1 MSRVPTTIRGVVV
14 ATLATLALGA
24 CSYDATTLPKPK
36 ESTDDGTPAAAA
48 SCTTTAADLRSFD
61 PSRAGGAAVNRIK
74 QAGVLKVG
82 VSADTWLLGARNAS
96 TNKIEGFDIDIAQR
110 IADELGVRLVT
121 RVINAAERI
130 PLLEDKAHP
139 IDLVVRNMT
148 INCSRWEKIAFSAEY
163 YHAGQK
169 VLLRSDLAAKYSGPQ
184 DLDGVKVCAP
194 AGTTSIDNIR
204 EIQPKAVAEPADTH
218 TGCLVKFQQ
227 GAVDAITGDD
237 TVLAGLVA
245 QDKIYAVVPVQKALT
260 DEPYG
265 VGANQGDTDLVAFIN
280 AVLQEMRSDGTWQ
293 KSYDK
298 WLRPALKVDAT
309 PFQPAYGR

>member
-1 MSRVPTTIRGVVV
+1 MSRVPTTIRGAVV
-14 ATLATLALGA
+14 ATLVALALGA
-24 CSYDATTLPKPK
+24 CSYDATTLPPEKK
-36 ESTDDGTPAAAA
+36 TDDKPSAAAPA
-48 SCTTTAADLRSFD
+48 SCTTTAADLRSYD
-61 PSRAGGAAVNRIK
+61 PSRAGGAAVSRIK
-74 QAGVLKVG
+74 KAGVLKVG

-110 IADELGVRLVT
+110 IADELGVKIQL
-121 RVINAAERI
+121 RVINAGQRI
-130 PLLEDKAHP
+130 ELLDDRELD
-139 IDLVVRNMT
+139 IVVRNMT
-148 INCSRWEKIAFSAEY
+148 INCTRWKDIAFSAEY

-184 DLDGVKVCAP
+184 DLAEVKVCAP
-194 AGTTSIDNIR
+194 SGTTSIDNIR
-204 EIQPKAVAEPADTH
+204 EIQPKAVAEPAGTH

-227 GAVDAITGDD
+227 GGVDAITGDD

-245 QDKIYAVVPVQKALT
+245 QDKIYAAVPQQEALT

-265 VGANQGDTDLVAFIN
+265 VGANKADTDLVAFIN
-280 AVLQEMRSDGTWQ
+280 AVLQQMRSDGTWQ

-298 WLRPALKVDAT
+298 WLRPALKVDPA

>member
-14 ATLATLALGA
+14 ATLAALALGA
-24 CSYDATTLPKPK
+24 CSYSTTSLPPAKPP
-36 ESTDDGTPAAAA
+36 TDTSSPAAAA
-48 SCTTTAADLRSFD
+48 SCTTTAADLRSYD
-61 PSRAGGAAVNRIK
+61 PSRAGGTAVNRIK
-74 QAGVLKVG
+74 KAGVLRVG

-110 IADELGVRLVT
+110 IADELGVKIQL
-121 RVINAAERI
+121 RVINAGQRI
-130 PLLEDKAHP
+130 KLLDDRELD
-139 IDLVVRNMT
+139 IVVRNMT
-148 INCSRWEKIAFSAEY
+148 INCTRWKDIAFSAEY

-169 VLLRSDLAAKYSGPQ
+169 VLLRSDLAAKYTGPQ
-184 DLDGVKVCAP
+184 DLAEVKVCAP

-204 EIQPKAVAEPADTH
+204 EIQPEAVAEPADTH

-227 GAVDAITGDD
+227 GGVDAITGDD

-245 QDKIYAVVPVQKALT
+245 QDKIYAAVPQQEALT

-265 VGANQGDTDLVAFIN
+265 VGANQDDVDLVAFIN
-280 AVLQEMRSDGTWQ
+280 AVLQQMRSDGTWQ

-298 WLRPALKVDAT
+298 WLRPALKVDPA
-309 PFQPAYGR
+309 PFQPAYGRR

>member
-1 MSRVPTTIRGVVV
+1 MSRIPTTIRGIVA

-24 CSYDATTLPKPK
+24 CSYDATTLPPNKPAEK
-36 ESTDDGTPAAAA
+36 QGAPTPAA
-48 SCTTTAADLRSFD
+48 CTTTAADLRSFD

-74 QAGVLKVG
+74 KAGVLKVG

-110 IADELGVRLVT
+110 IADELGVKIQL
-121 RVINAAERI
+121 RVINAGQR
-130 PLLEDKAHP
+130 
-139 IDLVVRNMT
+139 IDLLKDRELDIVVRNMT
-148 INCSRWEKIAFSAEY
+148 INCTRWKDIAFSAEY

-169 VLLRSDLAAKYSGPQ
+169 VLLRSDLAATYTGPQ
-184 DLDGVKVCAP
+184 DLAKVNVCAP
-194 AGTTSIDNIR
+194 SGTTSIDNIR
-204 EIQPKAVAEPADTH
+204 EIQPEAVAKPADTH
-218 TGCLVKFQQ
+218 TGCLVQFQQ
-227 GAVDAITGDD
+227 GKVDAITGDD

-245 QDKIYAVVPVQKALT
+245 QDKIYAAVPQQKALT

-265 VGANQGDTDLVAFIN
+265 VGANAADTDLVAFIN
-280 AVLQEMRSDGTWQ
+280 AVLQQMRSDGSWQ

-298 WLRPALKVDAT
+298 WLRPALKVDPA